1 MVRATTL
8 KKNAKARAAR
18 MNSDQGDGIVATIIL
33 PPGHEHV
40 LEELKKVMA
49 GSIMLDRRPET
60 ERPLKKE
67 KAVNPFNLAFI
78 ANSVAEA
85 FIDCVYEGDLEDAQ
99 AMWYLELMQGMHES
113 NENSTAF
120 NILNAVLHYAESPAA
135 PTMNDLYQ
143 QLHKDG
149 MVKKFFEAFF
159 DHDDIDDYS
168 LELTILRASVDD
180 TDKLLN

>member
-1 MVRATTL
+1 MENLKIKSIYHFNKNEIEYLNQKYNTAKIIAVCVL
-8 KKNAKARAAR
+8 KKAKFTLFDNGNVSITYTWMDRGNCVT
-18 MNSDQGDGIVATIIL
+18 MEFTYDSDD
-33 PPGHEHV
+33 
-40 LEELKKVMA
+40 
-49 GSIMLDRRPET
+49 
-60 ERPLKKE
+60 
-67 KAVNPFNLAFI
+67 
-78 ANSVAEA
+78 
-85 FIDCVYEGDLEDAQ
+85 
-99 AMWYLELMQGMHES
+99 ES
-113 NENSTAF
+113 NENSAAF

>member
-1 MVRATTL
+1 MVRATIL
-8 KKNAKARAAR
+8 KKNAKARAVGT
-18 MNSDQGDGIVATIIL
+18 NSDQGDGIVATIIL

-40 LEELKKVMA
+40 LEDLKKVMT
-49 GSIMLDRRPET
+49 GSIMLDRRPEPD
-60 ERPLKKE
+60 RPQKKE

-99 AMWYLELMQGMHES
+99 AMWYLELIRGMHES
-113 NENSTAF
+113 NENSAAF
-120 NILNAVLHYAESPAA
+120 NILNAVLHYADSSAA
-135 PTMNDLYQ
+135 PTMNNLYK
-143 QLHKDG
+143 QLHKAG

-159 DHDDIDDYS
+159 DHDDIDDFL
-168 LELTILRASVDD
+168 LELTIHRASIED

>member
-1 MVRATTL
+1 MVRAPTL

-33 PPGHEHV
+33 PPGNEHV
-40 LEELKKVMA
+40 IEELKKVMA
-49 GSIMLDRRPET
+49 GSI
-60 ERPLKKE
+60 
-67 KAVNPFNLAFI
+67 
-78 ANSVAEA
+78 NSVAEA
-85 FIDCVYEGDLEDAQ
+85 FMDCVYEGDLEDAQ
-99 AMWYLELMQGMHES
+99 AMWYLELMRGMHES

>member
-8 KKNAKARAAR
+8 KKNAKARAAS
-18 MNSDQGDGIVATIIL
+18 MNSDKDDAIVATIIL

-40 LEELKKVMA
+40 LEDLKKVMTD
-49 GSIMLDRRPET
+49 SIMLDRRPDSEG
-60 ERPLKKE
+60 PKKKE
-67 KAVNPFNLAFI
+67 KAVNPFNIAFI

-99 AMWYLELMQGMHES
+99 AMWYLELMRGMHES
-113 NENSTAF
+113 NENSAAF

-135 PTMNDLYQ
+135 PTMNDLYK
-143 QLHKDG
+143 QLHKEG

-159 DHDDIDDYS
+159 DHDDIDDYL
-168 LELTILRASVDD
+168 LELTIHRASTDD